1 VIARASAVWTRDE
14 HSLGVISELFGAD
27 GLPAHCRRG
36 VDVAFLLSAVPPA
49 HDKAAALQARLSS
62 GETQK
67 IGLNVSGLLYGMDAG
82 TSEFG
87 LLDDYR
93 RTVLSIVRWFIQ
105 NTSARV
111 FLVPHVSSDVPACKH
126 VLDEAMTY
134 ANGRVEFIGDGLDQ
148 NELKW
153 VIGQMDWFCGA
164 RMHASIAALSS
175 FVPTVV
181 LAYSDKAKGVF
192 AECGQ
197 EQSVLDLRTMPTAEI
212 VEALGVAWEN
222 RKEVVNQ
229 LQRDLPQVL
238 QKASSQ
244 MDEIAAYC
252 LGVAQ

>member
-1 VIARASAVWTRDE
+1 
-14 HSLGVISELFGAD
+14 
-27 GLPAHCRRG
+27 
-36 VDVAFLLSAVPPA
+36 VDVAFLLSAIPPA
-49 HDKAAALQARLSS
+49 HDKAAVLQERLSS
-62 GETQK
+62 DETQK
-67 IGLNVSGLLYGMDAG
+67 IGLNVSGLLYRTDGHENG
-82 TSEFG
+82 FG
-87 LLDDYR
+87 LRDDYR
-93 RTVLSIVRWFIQ
+93 QTVLSIVRWFIQ
-105 NTSARV
+105 NTGARV

-175 FVPTVV
+175 FVPTLV

-197 EQSVLDLRTMPTAEI
+197 EQSVLDLRTMATAEV
-212 VEALGVAWEN
+212 VEAVGVAWEN
-222 RKEVVNQ
+222 RKEVASQ
-229 LQRDLPQVL
+229 LQRDLPLVL
-238 QKASSQ
+238 RKVSSQ

-252 LGVAQ
+252 LGAVQ